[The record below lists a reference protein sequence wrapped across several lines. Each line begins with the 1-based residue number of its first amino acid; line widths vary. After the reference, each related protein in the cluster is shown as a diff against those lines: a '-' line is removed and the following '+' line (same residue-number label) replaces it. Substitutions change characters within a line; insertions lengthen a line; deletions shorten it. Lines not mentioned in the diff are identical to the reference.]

1 VEAILWIVIGVSAAL
16 FAPWMFG
23 RAMPDIDRLYHYSIG
38 WGIVA
43 EVIGG
48 VLLALIGGVML
59 FGKRPPKS

>member
-1 VEAILWIVIGVSAAL
+1 MMIGVSAGL

-48 VLLALIGGVML
+48 MLTALIAGDAAQEENAGN
-59 FGKRPPKS
+59 GR

>member
-1 VEAILWIVIGVSAAL
+1 MNIRAIRFFFAAAL

-43 EVIGG
+43 EVAGG
-48 VLLALIGGVML
+48 VLMALIGGTL
-59 FGKRPPKS
+59 LTKRSRAS